1 MPIEVNASD
10 TRNKS
15 DNKVKGG
22 IGGKLSNAVK
32 EVATNTA
39 LAGADGK
46 AKKVHCS
53 ILFVHLLH
61 ISIAGK
67 ALRAASLHA
76 TPRFG
81 PT

>member
-39 LAGADGK
+39 LAGADGR
-46 AKKVHCS
+46 AKKVSCS
-53 ILFVHLLH
+53 IPV
-61 ISIAGK
+61 
-67 ALRAASLHA
+67 
-76 TPRFG
+76 
-81 PT
+81 